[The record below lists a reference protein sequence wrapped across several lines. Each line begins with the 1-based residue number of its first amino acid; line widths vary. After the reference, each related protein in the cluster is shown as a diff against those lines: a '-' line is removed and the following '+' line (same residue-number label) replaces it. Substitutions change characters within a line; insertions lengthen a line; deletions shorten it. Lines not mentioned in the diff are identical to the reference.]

1 MNNQLNEIEKVEFVV
16 SESGTRLDVVVASQC
31 EITRNNAQ
39 KLLEKSLVT
48 VNGKTVCK
56 KSFAVSEGQ
65 NVCVVLPP
73 VEICGAVPQQ
83 IDIDVVYEDD
93 DILIVNKPQGMVVH
107 PAPGNPDKTL
117 VNALMYYCDGRLSGI
132 NGVVRPGIVHR
143 IDKDTSGL
151 LAVAKNDDAH
161 NNLALQI
168 KDHSFKR
175 VYKAVVTGSFK
186 EPHGRI
192 DLPIGRHSVN
202 RKKMAVTSVNS
213 KEAVTNYSTLEV
225 FRGYSLCEFRLET
238 GRTHQIR
245 VHASHNGHPIVGD
258 PLYAP
263 MEGKNPTKRGWFR
276 GRYRE
281 NAGNRD
287 FIPCWKTGLF
297 SDYWKTRRRMA
308 AVKKNCAGRS
318 CALDVRSFLAW
329 PSYQG
334 HRDPFRAV
342 WCICGYWL
350 RDHFHDWD

>member
-1 MNNQLNEIEKVEFVV
+1 MNNASAESEVVELTVD
-16 SESGTRLDVVVASQC
+16 EGGARLDVFVSSQC

-39 KLLEKSLVT
+39 KLVEKSLVS
-48 VNGKTVCK
+48 VNGKTVSK

-65 NVCVVLPP
+65 IITVTLPP
-73 VEICGAVPQQ
+73 VEVCAAIPQQ

-151 LAVAKNDDAH
+151 LVVAKNDDAH

-168 KDHSFKR
+168 KEHSFKR
-175 VYKAVVTGSFK
+175 VYRAVVTGSFK
-186 EPHGRI
+186 EPEGRI
-192 DLPIGRHSVN
+192 ELPIGRHSVN
-202 RKKMAVTSVNS
+202 RKKMAVTTVNS
-213 KEAVTNYSTLEV
+213 KEAITNYSTLEV

-263 MEGKNPTKRGWFR
+263 LEGKNPF
-276 GRYRE
+276 
-281 NAGNRD
+281 NL
-287 FIPCWKTGLF
+287 TGQCLHAQTLGIVHPRSGEYMEF
-297 SDYWKTRRRMA
+297 TSPLPPHFERTLELLR
-308 AVKKNCAGRS
+308 KNY
-318 CALDVRSFLAW
+318 L
-329 PSYQG
+329 
-334 HRDPFRAV
+334 
-342 WCICGYWL
+342 
-350 RDHFHDWD
+350 